1 MSNYLLVG
9 TLDDDINIMNRC
21 KYRSDCNNNINNTV
35 DGYQLNDNNT
45 TPHIESIDIDSI
57 FWDSLM
63 DNKIIFFAMIPLF
76 IGYYL
81 QDTVFTRAIAGVT
94 TNIPGFVQDI
104 TLTKVLIFM
113 LPYIVALI
121 LFYVSNVIT
130 SRSTSRIELMTIQN
144 LTDKLIQSIRTSKKP
159 INVNDLILHIKKV
172 GDTKSI
178 YTIMV
183 TFVIP
188 TIIIAIGLLY
198 NFISIDTTYSFLVVI
213 IMIVMILVTIKLEID
228 SIYYAYNT
236 ENSANLIYDEIHEI
250 MTNIDSVITSNTKE
264 EELKQVNEAKE
275 KTYDLACIS
284 NLNTNNTTYGL
295 QAISI
300 VAIFGINYL
309 AYRLYVQH
317 LIDDATLTSTVLLSL
332 LFMDYY
338 NYSIQG
344 IKNLINSM
352 GRYNEMREYFQEFKI
367 ITQPKAVLD
376 RQITLKVTNGNIII
390 KNLTVRYENNVIF
403 DNLNLK
409 IKGHSVTGLLGPIG
423 SGKTTILKMLAGII
437 TYKGDILIDDQ
448 ELENCTYESIVDNI
462 AYISQHPKLFNRTVL
477 YNINY
482 GSALSKDQIMSKL
495 KELGLL
501 QFIDSFKQG
510 LNYVV
515 GKEGSNVSGG
525 QRQFIALIR
534 ALIQNKS
541 ILLLDEP
548 SSSLDKKNKA
558 LFINLIRSIKDK
570 TIIISTHD
578 SLIMPLFNESIDMEK
593 VKSAPHLSR
602 SKSQSHRQKPRID
615 IL

>member
-1 MSNYLLVG
+1 
-9 TLDDDINIMNRC
+9 
-21 KYRSDCNNNINNTV
+21 
-35 DGYQLNDNNT
+35 
-45 TPHIESIDIDSI
+45 
-57 FWDSLM
+57 
-63 DNKIIFFAMIPLF
+63 
-76 IGYYL
+76 
-81 QDTVFTRAIAGVT
+81 
-94 TNIPGFVQDI
+94 
-104 TLTKVLIFM
+104 
-113 LPYIVALI
+113 
-121 LFYVSNVIT
+121 
-130 SRSTSRIELMTIQN
+130 
-144 LTDKLIQSIRTSKKP
+144 
-159 INVNDLILHIKKV
+159 
-172 GDTKSI
+172 
-178 YTIMV
+178 
-183 TFVIP
+183 
-188 TIIIAIGLLY
+188 
-198 NFISIDTTYSFLVVI
+198 
-213 IMIVMILVTIKLEID
+213 MIVMILVTIKLEID